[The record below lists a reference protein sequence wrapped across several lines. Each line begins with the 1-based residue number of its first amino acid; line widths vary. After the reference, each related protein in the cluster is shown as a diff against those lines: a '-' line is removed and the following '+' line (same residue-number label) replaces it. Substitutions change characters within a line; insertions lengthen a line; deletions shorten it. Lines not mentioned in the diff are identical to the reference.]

1 MTINGIHTE
10 TPGPQ
15 PPPLLEPDRELLQA
29 FIDAVFKHATTG
41 FFSVRSFYEGT
52 QEKLR
57 LEAVPVSSG
66 LKYLGDVCED
76 IARRAANAGKPAVF
90 CPIIATFKN
99 GEKATEADLVEGF
112 TITAEC
118 DKQPR
123 QALAALVRL
132 LGQPTA
138 LIKSGGEWI
147 DPHSGLVEDKLH
159 AHWRLSKPARTPEEL
174 AQLKAARAYAV
185 QLVGADPTSIP
196 VVHPIRFTGS
206 WHRKAAPKMCQ
217 TEELNPER
225 EVSLGIALAALKQ
238 AASQGQQ
245 QANGKEHSAG
255 GAADEDAYADLI
267 RKMLS
272 GESYHEPL
280 TRLAM
285 LMMWEGTSDIGIINI
300 LRGFMQNVFAQHDR
314 RWQDRYDRDIE
325 HAVATARGKIGGDQA
340 EWPDPKPL
348 PEGLAPV
355 DAFDPAFLPD
365 ALALYVEDVATRL
378 QCPAD
383 YVAVAIMTAFG
394 AVVGRRIGIKP
405 QVKTDWI
412 EVPNLWGMFV
422 GRPGMLKS
430 PAMSEALRFTHH
442 LEGEAQKEYEVARK
456 AYEAGLNAYKL
467 KEAVAKSLTK
477 ERLRKNP
484 DAEPDSF
491 ELGDEPQEPKAVR
504 FRTND
509 TSYEKLGE
517 ILIDNPAGLL
527 IERDELVSLLSH
539 LDHEEQ
545 AVARGF
551 YLSGWSGQ
559 QPYTFDRIARGHKH
573 IDAVCLSVLGNTQP
587 SRIVPYVAKA
597 NAGGTGG
604 DGLLQRFGLM
614 AWPDVSSEW
623 RNVDE
628 YPAGQAREQ
637 AWQLFER
644 ASKIDRTAAL
654 KMGAELGAYDKLPSL
669 RFTLDAAEEFLAWR
683 SDLEVRLRSGG
694 IPPALEGHLSKYR
707 KLVPSLALLN
717 HLADRRPL
725 DIEGVSREA
734 LRQALAYAK
743 YLESHARRLY
753 AAGREGERAAAKA
766 ILRKIRSG
774 VLRNG
779 FTARDI
785 HQNDWAHLTDHDA
798 VAAGLSLLVDLDHIR
813 PSSPLRERR
822 SGRPKTIYAINPKT
836 LAGGAKI

>member
-1 MTINGIHTE
+1 M
-10 TPGPQ
+10 
-15 PPPLLEPDRELLQA
+15 
-29 FIDAVFKHATTG
+29 FKHASPAG
-41 FFSVRSFYEGT
+41 YVSLRSFYENENQSFRIQPIAMSG
-52 QEKLR
+52 
-57 LEAVPVSSG
+57 G
-66 LKYLGDVCED
+66 LKFLADAAED
-76 IARRAANAGKPAVF
+76 EARRAAQFPKPIVF
-90 CPIIATFKN
+90 CPPIATLSVKERAR
-99 GEKATEADLVEGF
+99 EKDLAEGLALSVEL
-112 TITAEC
+112 
-118 DKQPR
+118 DKAPR
-123 QALAALVRL
+123 AALATLVKI
-132 LGQPTA
+132 LGRPTCVV
-138 LIKSGGEWI
+138 KSGGDYI
-147 DPHSGLVEDKLH
+147 DANGEIEDRLH
-159 AHWRLSKPARTPEEL
+159 GHWRLSKPARTPEEHQ
-174 AQLKAARAYAV
+174 QLKDARIYATR
-185 QLVGADPTSIP
+185 LVGGDATNVPI
-196 VVHPIRFTGS
+196 VHPIRWPGS
-206 WHRKAAPKMCQ
+206 LHRKKQPVMCMIEQLDDAAEIDL
-217 TEELNPER
+217 TR
-225 EVSLGIALAALKQ
+225 ALAALG
-238 AASQGQQ
+238 AAGPAQQ
-245 QANGKEHSAG
+245 QSANGSGKSSSDG
-255 GAADEDAYADLI
+255 NYADL
-267 RKMLS
+267 LN
-272 GESYHEPL
+272 EVFTAENYHDAL
-280 TRLAM
+280 NRLAM
-285 LMMWEGTSDIGIINI
+285 KFMWDGMPDIGVINF
-300 LRGFMQNVFAQHDR
+300 LQQLMQGSNGPRDG
-314 RWQDRYDRDIE
+314 RWQRRYDDIE
-325 HAVATARGKIGGDQA
+325 RAVRTGRERVGGDQA

-348 PEGLAPV
+348 PDGLAPV

-442 LEGEAQKEYEVARK
+442 LEGDAQKEYEVARK
-456 AYEAGLNAYKL
+456 AYEAGMDAFKL

-477 ERLRKNP
+477 ERLKRDPN
-484 DAEPDSF
+484 AEPDSF
-491 ELGDEPQEPKAVR
+491 AIGDEPQEPKAVR

-637 AWQLFER
+637 AWQIFER
-644 ASKIDRTAAL
+644 ASKIDRAAAL
-654 KMGAELGAYDKLPSL
+654 KMGAELGAYDKLPAL
-669 RFTLDAAEEFLAWR
+669 RFTIDAAEDFLAWR

-717 HLADRRPL
+717 HLADRRSD

-734 LRQALAYAK
+734 LRRALAYAK

-753 AAGREGERAAAKA
+753 AAGREAERAAAKA
-766 ILRKIRSG
+766 ILRKIRG
-774 VLRNG
+774 GALPNG

-785 HQNDWAHLTDHDA
+785 QRNDWTHLTDHDA
-798 VAAGLSLLVDLDHIR
+798 IAAGLSLLVDLDHTR
-813 PSSPLRERR
+813 PSIPLIERR
-822 SGRPKTIYAINPKT
+822 SGRPKVIYAINPKT